1 MENQKLTLSYLL
13 AAMLQISFIE
23 KERGESEKST
33 TAKEAL
39 ENFPRYLSEEP
50 QMALQILDEV
60 EAFIFEKSVGL
71 RQC

>member
-33 TAKEAL
+33 MAKYAL
-39 ENFPRYLSEEP
+39 ENFPHYLSKEP

-60 EAFIFEKSVGL
+60 ETFILEQSVSL

>member
-13 AAMLQISFIE
+13 AAMLQISLIE
-23 KERGESEKST
+23 KEDGVTDRSS
-33 TAKEAL
+33 AASEAL
-39 ENFPRYLSEEP
+39 QYLPLYLSEEP

-60 EAFIFEKSVGL
+60 EAFIFEKSVDI

>member
-50 QMALQILDEV
+50 QMALQILDEI
-60 EAFIFEKSVGL
+60 EAFIFEKSVGIQ
-71 RQC
+71 QC

>member
-33 TAKEAL
+33 TAEEAL

-50 QMALQILDEV
+50 QMALQILDEI
-60 EAFIFEKSVGL
+60 EAFIFEKSVGIQ
-71 RQC
+71 QC

>member
-33 TAKEAL
+33 IAKEAL

-60 EAFIFEKSVGL
+60 ETFILEQSVSL

>member
-50 QMALQILDEV
+50 QTALLILDEI
-60 EAFIFEKSVGL
+60 EAFIFEKSVGIQ
-71 RQC
+71 QC